1 MKYDYQSLDA
11 LRNECILKVAN
22 GSGDAY
28 TAQIGMAAS
37 YALDLIDICKDN
49 NVTLALNMAT
59 EENVLR
65 CMERLRH
72 STTLPVPRMEN

>member
-37 YALDLIDICKDN
+37 YALD
-49 NVTLALNMAT
+49 
-59 EENVLR
+59 
-65 CMERLRH
+65 
-72 STTLPVPRMEN
+72 